1 MDWSVSVIS
10 AFIHSVEHHLLPFFG
25 TVHIVYYPKANRIA
39 GFGHFVRAVDILAR
53 RPQLQERMTE
63 ELCQSIVR
71 GLDPEGVLIVVK
83 ATHLCLT
90 MRDQLAID
98 SNIMTTASTGCLKE
112 GTDAIKKLGS
122 SSWRKHK
129 MDKIML
135 KGLHFWGHHGWP
147 GIRSRARSAFHIDIC
162 LETDLSQAGASDDLH
177 QTVDYSVVYA
187 RVKDIVENCRYQL
200 IERLGTVIA
209 EEILGT
215 FPPVEVVTVTV
226 HKPQAPIGGLFD
238 DAAVVL
244 ERRRHG

>member
-1 MDWSVSVIS
+1 MRQFLEALGLDLTALGMEKTPHRVAETFARFFSGLQENPDDEWNSPIVTRSNGLVSVRNIR
-10 AFIHSVEHHLLPFFG
+10 FHSLCEHHLLPFFG

-112 GTDAIKKLGS
+112 GTDAYKEAWKLV
-122 SSWRKHK
+122 
-129 MDKIML
+129 ME
-135 KGLHFWGHHGWP
+135 
-147 GIRSRARSAFHIDIC
+147 
-162 LETDLSQAGASDDLH
+162 ETQDG
-177 QTVDYSVVYA
+177 
-187 RVKDIVENCRYQL
+187 
-200 IERLGTVIA
+200 
-209 EEILGT
+209 
-215 FPPVEVVTVTV
+215 
-226 HKPQAPIGGLFD
+226 
-238 DAAVVL
+238 
-244 ERRRHG
+244 